1 MHSTTTPESVLEGI
15 NKILEEKAGEMSNEE
30 FFMFVAQVNRA
41 VSIAT
46 SSVSKNLDGI
56 KNLTDEIEK
65 RLDAEEKPV

>member
-1 MHSTTTPESVLEGI
+1 
-15 NKILEEKAGEMSNEE
+15 MSNEE

-46 SSVSKNLDGI
+46 ASVSKNLDGI
-56 KNLTDEIEK
+56 QNLTDEIEK